1 MTRQHLHNRFAALC
15 FGLLAMSLLQG
26 CGIAGGASVLSSSV
40 GSVTASGVERTLDGA
55 AIQTIT
61 EPQDRIVGAAERALI
76 KMGFDIGNKIRSE
89 RHIRI
94 EARSVRRN
102 VVITIEAVARHAS
115 QIRIEV
121 NSGWLLSED
130 PTTATEIIE
139 QISVA
144 LGSAK

>member
-1 MTRQHLHNRFAALC
+1 
-15 FGLLAMSLLQG
+15 
-26 CGIAGGASVLSSSV
+26 
-40 GSVTASGVERTLDGA
+40 
-55 AIQTIT
+55 
-61 EPQDRIVGAAERALI
+61 
-76 KMGFDIGNKIRSE
+76 
-89 RHIRI
+89 
-94 EARSVRRN
+94 
-102 VVITIEAVARHAS
+102 VITIEAVARHAS